1 MILEKLKRNITYGN
15 VTATLALLLAMGGS
29 AYALVSGSVESRH
42 IADNAVKSRHIA
54 PTEATGTDVDE
65 GSLRGIGLGV
75 LGGQWTLP
83 QGFGGQINGSGL
95 SALDSGNA
103 DSDETM
109 ILAPTDLAIVDFY
122 VKLVD
127 PQPQGT
133 RAFHVQGDGF
143 GTDETSRKLCEIGPG
158 ERSCRSDERIEIEA
172 GKRFR
177 FFMWYENLSGASNAS
192 FGYRIVTR

>member
-1 MILEKLKRNITYGN
+1 MILEKLKGNITYAN
-15 VTATLALLLAMGGS
+15 VTATLALFVALSGG
-29 AYALVSGSVESRH
+29 AYALVNGSVKSRH
-42 IADNAVKSRHIA
+42 IADNAVRSRHIA
-54 PTEATGTDVDE
+54 PDAAGGSDVDE
-65 GSLRGIGLGV
+65 STLRIGLGV
-75 LGGQWTLP
+75 LGGQWALP
-83 QGFGGQINGSGL
+83 QGFGGQINGSAL

-109 ILAPTDLAIVDFY
+109 ILAPKDLVIVDFY
-122 VKLVD
+122 VKLVN

-143 GTDETSRKLCEIGPG
+143 GIDELSRKLCEIGPG

-177 FFMWYENLSGASNAS
+177 FWVMYENLAGDSNAN
-192 FGYRIVTR
+192 FGYRIVSG